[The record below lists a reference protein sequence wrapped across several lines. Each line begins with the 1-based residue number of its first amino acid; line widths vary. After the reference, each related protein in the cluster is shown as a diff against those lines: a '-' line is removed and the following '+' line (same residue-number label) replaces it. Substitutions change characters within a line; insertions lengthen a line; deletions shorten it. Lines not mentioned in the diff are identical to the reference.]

1 MNDGADEYAEPPEA
15 AEAGSGQTALLRLT
29 RALTP
34 LLRSMPATMTR
45 IMMVVRA
52 LTSGVMPD
60 LFMERMSTGRVEF
73 LAPASI
79 LLMTTSS
86 TERVN
91 ERKAAD
97 ITPGMMLGRVT
108 RKKVWIRLAPRSM
121 EASSSVSPS
130 PLMRPLMVT
139 TA

>member
-1 MNDGADEYAEPPEA
+1 
-15 AEAGSGQTALLRLT
+15 
-29 RALTP
+29 
-34 LLRSMPATMTR
+34 
-45 IMMVVRA
+45 
-52 LTSGVMPD
+52 MPD

-108 RKKVWIRLAPRSM
+108 RKKV
-121 EASSSVSPS
+121 
-130 PLMRPLMVT
+130 
-139 TA
+139 